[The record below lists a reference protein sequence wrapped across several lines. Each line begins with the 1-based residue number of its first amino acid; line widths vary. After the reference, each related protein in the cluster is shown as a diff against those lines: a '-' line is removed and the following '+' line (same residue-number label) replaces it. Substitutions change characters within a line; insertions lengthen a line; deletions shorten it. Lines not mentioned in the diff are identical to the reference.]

1 MAKEPVVVIRKEDV
15 QYLDFVKKPKNKLL
29 QIQALTKVCLAGEV
43 NRDRLNEVIESMDEI
58 DAKRFIILFK
68 SSFGRQDFKAI
79 YAIETKQ

>member
-1 MAKEPVVVIRKEDV
+1 MVKEPVVVIRKEDV